1 MARKLEGNERKSRF
15 VSWHNTKI
23 SENRKMI
30 LQVWIAR
37 WKVLPLFLDG
47 SPRLDKHAKEEIQLM

>member
-1 MARKLEGNERKSRF
+1 MARKLEGNERKSRS

-37 WKVLPLFLDG
+37 WKVLLFLDG
-47 SPRLDKHAKEEIQLM
+47 SPGLDKHTKEEIQLM